1 MVGVVLDLAG
11 IESFI
16 CTLFMVGVPGASE
29 KVGL

>member
-16 CTLFMVGVPGASE
+16 CTLCMVGVPGASV

>member
-1 MVGVVLDLAG
+1 MVGLVLNLAG

-16 CTLFMVGVPGASE
+16 YTLCMVGVPGASE